1 MVQRNISRSEML
13 LKTPP
18 TTTVVMLLL
27 QPLLL
32 LHLVILI
39 YACWLLLC
47 ECVFYLVVCL
57 DFGGFMFAVC
67 ISVGADLLII
77 SNVHSL
83 TQTFTFKTIC
93 GALVAVF
100 KTTTRTVTGME
111 KCSFSEFGGT
121 SYKKKRSPY
130 LSLSTVF
137 FFLFSLCKC
146 YLFICSHFAFAFIPS
161 VSFNINQNSFQRL
174 HIK

>member
-121 SYKKKRSPY
+121 SYKKNVLLIFRSQRFFSSFFRYVNVICSFVAILHSLLFLPF
-130 LSLSTVF
+130 LST
-137 FFLFSLCKC
+137 
-146 YLFICSHFAFAFIPS
+146 
-161 VSFNINQNSFQRL
+161 
-174 HIK
+174 

>member
-13 LKTPP
+13 LKTVAAV
-18 TTTVVMLLL
+18 TSCNSYLCMLTFAMWMC
-27 QPLLL
+27 
-32 LHLVILI
+32 ILP
-39 YACWLLLC
+39 CRS
-47 ECVFYLVVCL
+47 L

-77 SNVHSL
+77 SNVYVHSL

-121 SYKKKRSPY
+121 SYKKNVLLIFRSQRFFSSFFRYVNVICSFVAILHSLLFLPF
-130 LSLSTVF
+130 LST
-137 FFLFSLCKC
+137 
-146 YLFICSHFAFAFIPS
+146 
-161 VSFNINQNSFQRL
+161 
-174 HIK
+174 